1 MIETQMQ
8 VKSQQVIELEDQA
21 SHLTRMEPEKEQEII
36 AKKKEVSEKFEKI
49 LAPLEQ
55 RKKELLMKKEIFQ
68 FLRDIEDENIWIEE
82 KMNLV
87 TSEDYGN
94 SLQAVNMLIKKNKT
108 LKGEIENHE
117 PRIQSVCETEQRLID
132 QGHPDSEQFA
142 RDIQDLQDKLQH
154 LKEQLEVG

>member
-1 MIETQMQ
+1 MQKQQMIETQMQ

-21 SHLTRMEPEKEQEII
+21 SHLTRMEPEKEKEII

-94 SLQAVNMLIKKNKT
+94 RYSIICYMRSMQVHSTFGPSLKRSHFLIK
-108 LKGEIENHE
+108 I
-117 PRIQSVCETEQRLID
+117 PW
-132 QGHPDSEQFA
+132 
-142 RDIQDLQDKLQH
+142 
-154 LKEQLEVG
+154 LEAG